1 MHSLDQNVVTFDTLK
16 HGRGLECS
24 VSSMNYSLTEY
35 LPSNFKLMIFKSCH
49 IYIMI
54 IILKIEFI
62 SYINIYTEEKLYV
75 FKK

>member
-1 MHSLDQNVVTFDTLK
+1 MHSLDENVVTFDTLK
-16 HGRGLECS
+16 HGRGWECS

-54 IILKIEFI
+54 II
-62 SYINIYTEEKLYV
+62 
-75 FKK
+75 